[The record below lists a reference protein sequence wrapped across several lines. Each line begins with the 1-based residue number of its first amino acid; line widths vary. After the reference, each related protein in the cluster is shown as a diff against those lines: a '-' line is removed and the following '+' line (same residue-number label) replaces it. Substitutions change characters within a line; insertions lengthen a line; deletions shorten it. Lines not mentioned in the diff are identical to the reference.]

1 MDLEEEVIR
10 EIGSNGRIKIGK
22 LINNI
27 KKKEAG
33 VRDVD
38 VAKAIYRL
46 KEEGRI
52 LYLNAP
58 TSFLSY
64 FFSPWNAW
72 VLVSIAIITASALSS
87 LFIPSKYILIK
98 GVVVS
103 PLLFFY
109 PGYGVVESV
118 YPNKNEWGELERVA
132 LYIGISLAIIPLI
145 GLILNLTPQ
154 GLTVASVSFSL
165 YTFSFLMLIVS
176 SYRKSHYFMVEEGAV
191 EGGA

>member
-10 EIGSNGRIKIGK
+10 EIESNGKVKVGQ
-22 LINNI
+22 LISNI

-33 VRDVD
+33 VRDVE
-38 VAKAIYRL
+38 VAKAIYML

-52 LYLNAP
+52 LYLNTP

-87 LFIPSKYILIK
+87 LFIPSKYIIIK

-109 PGYGVVESV
+109 PGYGIVESV

-165 YTFSFLMLIVS
+165 YAFSFLMLIVS
-176 SYRKSHYFMVEEGAV
+176 SYRKSRYFIVKEGVV